1 MGRHIGPKHRLCRR
15 VGERMCTTDKCPV
28 VKRNYPPGVHGIKG
42 RGKLTVFGLQ
52 LREKQ
57 KARWIYGILER
68 QFRRY
73 YEMAINKK
81 GATDVL
87 LLQLLETRLDN
98 IVYRMGLSKTRQG
111 ARQLVNHGHIF
122 VNGRKVD
129 ISSYTV
135 KVGQTISVDPISAKK
150 AYFINLVKSWGKQ
163 PVVYDWLVIDP
174 KEFMAKLVGLPN
186 VEQIKPPFD
195 IKLIVEFY
203 SR

>member
-1 MGRHIGPKHRLCRR
+1 MGRYIGPKHRLCRR

-28 VKRNYPPGVHGIKG
+28 IRRNYPPGVHGIKG

-57 KARWIYGILER
+57 KARWMYGILER
-68 QFRRY
+68 QFHRY
-73 YEMAINKK
+73 YEMAMKQK

-87 LLQLLETRLDN
+87 LLQMLETRLDS

-111 ARQLVNHGHIF
+111 ARQLINHGHIY
-122 VNGRKVD
+122 VAGRKVD
-129 ISSYTV
+129 IPSYVV
-135 KVGQTISVDPISAKK
+135 KVGQTIGVDPISVKK
-150 AYFINLVKSWGKQ
+150 AYFVNLTKAWGKQ
-163 PVVYDWLVIDP
+163 AVVCDWLAIDP
-174 KEFMAKLVGLPN
+174 HEFMAKLVALPTA
-186 VEQIKPPFD
+186 EQIKPPFD